1 MIDWEKQFSVV
12 SINRADLTEFGFL
25 DEQIGTI
32 FTDEVMTAIAE
43 KMQERYFLTSSYF
56 FWEDMKQAIRAFTQI
71 PHERRKPTD
80 PLDWSKKY
88 EVLTI
93 SRAYLQSIGM
103 HPEQVARLTDEDMI
117 RISDIFIANHFD
129 REFDEDVV
137 FTARLVLAEKRK
149 K

>member
-56 FWEDMKQAIRAFTQI
+56 FWEDLKQALSAFTQV
-71 PHERRKPTD
+71 PHERSSTPHCIPKPD
-80 PLDWSKKY
+80 
-88 EVLTI
+88 
-93 SRAYLQSIGM
+93 
-103 HPEQVARLTDEDMI
+103 
-117 RISDIFIANHFD
+117 
-129 REFDEDVV
+129 
-137 FTARLVLAEKRK
+137 
-149 K
+149 